1 LDSLTERSLLK
12 ETRDGYVL
20 HDVLRE
26 VMQGRLSV
34 RRKEEIHRLIGV
46 FFVSE
51 ARAGHARSA
60 LLSCHHFM
68 EASELGATAD
78 ALLQYGVTLLNEGYL
93 EETLRCIGELLVR
106 DTKMGDIL
114 PAKKRD
120 ALTCLLGNLLTFTG
134 KIEEAKE
141 LLTELGGRLEC
152 GGDAGLV
159 HAKVHN
165 GLGIIAY
172 REGLRDT
179 AIEHYERAMGM
190 ARACRE
196 KEFVAKVLSNLG
208 VLYWEGNEGEKARA
222 AHLEAMELC
231 WGLDD
236 REGVA
241 RAYNNIG
248 IISFKEGKPEEAARM
263 FHKGLSISRKTGS
276 MRIAA
281 VALNNLGD
289 AHREMGEAVKAR
301 DFYQKGLELARK
313 HDFKRHQAV
322 ALKALAGMSRG
333 SERAEYEEMAEE
345 LFSVLGMG
353 PGDIDES

>member
-1 LDSLTERSLLK
+1 M
-12 ETRDGYVL
+12 
-20 HDVLRE
+20 H
-26 VMQGRLSV
+26 Q
-34 RRKEEIHRLIGV
+34 LIGE
-46 FFVSE
+46 FFATE

-78 ALLQYGVTLLNEGYL
+78 ALIQYGVTLLNEGYL
-93 EETLRCIGELLVR
+93 EETLRSIGELLGR
-106 DTKMGDIL
+106 DAEMNEVL
-114 PAKKRD
+114 PTGKRD

-134 KIEEAKE
+134 KLEEAKE

-152 GGDAGLV
+152 GGEAGLV

-190 ARACRE
+190 ARDCRE
-196 KEFVAKVLSNLG
+196 QEFVAKVLSNLG

-248 IISFKEGKPEEAARM
+248 IISFKEGGLEEAARM
-263 FHKGLSISRKTGS
+263 FQKGLYISRKTGS

-289 AHREMGEAVKAR
+289 AHREMGEAGKAR
-301 DFYQKGLELARK
+301 EFYQKGLELARR
-313 HDFKRHQAV
+313 HDFKWHQAV
-322 ALKALAGMSRG
+322 ALTALAGMSQG
-333 SERAEYEEMAEE
+333 SEKAGYEEMAGE
-345 LFSVLGMG
+345 LFSVLGLG
-353 PGDIDES
+353 PGDIDER